1 MMKSIVIRDVH
12 LNERS
17 GEVTVTALVEDMV
30 QVRCSTWNEPA
41 EYDAAVC
48 VTSFFQEDIDFDLAD
63 TDSLEDYL
71 RDAEWNMLVQ
81 DYFD

>member
-41 EYDAAVC
+41 EYGAAVC
-48 VTSFFQEDIDFDLAD
+48 VTSFFQEDIDFDLGNIDA
-63 TDSLEDYL
+63 LEDYL